1 MVNKYRFSPID
12 SKENL
17 IRAVRYVASETSAM
31 AEKII
36 GKNLPISSLTIF
48 SHYPE
53 EFEFLSKLALALG
66 ILYNENNGPRVTLS
80 EPIIVNANTITH
92 LRIRKPDKER
102 PQVGCND
109 FDVPDY
115 STFKEQY
122 LPLYPDNLKLIKRP
136 EYEMIEFSHPD
147 YDALSYVV
155 SIKM

>member
-1 MVNKYRFSPID
+1 
-12 SKENL
+12 
-17 IRAVRYVASETSAM
+17 
-31 AEKII
+31 
-36 GKNLPISSLTIF
+36 
-48 SHYPE
+48 
-53 EFEFLSKLALALG
+53 
-66 ILYNENNGPRVTLS
+66 VTLS